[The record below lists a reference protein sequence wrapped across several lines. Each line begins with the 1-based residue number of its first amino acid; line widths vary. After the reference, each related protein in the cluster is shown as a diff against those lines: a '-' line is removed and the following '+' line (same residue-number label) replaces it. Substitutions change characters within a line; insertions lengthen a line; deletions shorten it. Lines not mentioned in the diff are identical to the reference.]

1 MDGAPDL
8 VSLFAMAAEEAR
20 RLGYSGTLRVDAGAL
35 HVGDLGPMVIPAPV
49 LARLEARRSPSN
61 ARSWRVSSAGSC
73 GATLPLDGRYDELK
87 DPEVRARLQRNLF
100 AIESEPERPRPWNA
114 VGRVERALAVD
125 GWQHRLRRAAEL
137 YAAQAARRHAED
149 QHAAN
154 SDIDAANMYRLAGMA
169 AESRHAAETALGRLD
184 PGRRCSS
191 PVTNALRSR
200 WPGDAP
206 SWRCSRRA
214 SGRVAR
220 SALVGVRFRR
230 GGRRAGRSGVAAPR
244 ARGGRA
250 SGRGRGDRPG
260 RHQPGRPRHGGDPRR
275 VATRPRVVGPIPD

>member
-20 RLGYSGTLRVDAGAL
+20 RLGYNGTLRVDAGAL

-49 LARLEARRSPSN
+49 LARLEGKTIAQQRSIMAGVVSRFLRSHAPS
-61 ARSWRVSSAGSC
+61 
-73 GATLPLDGRYDELK
+73 LDGRYDELK
-87 DPEVRARLQRNLF
+87 DSEVRARLQRNLF

-114 VGRVERALAVD
+114 VGRIERALAVD

-137 YAAQAARRHAED
+137 YAAQATRRHAED

-169 AESRHAAETALGRLD
+169 AESRQAAETALGRLD
-184 PGRRCSS
+184 PESPLFEPRDQCAALALAGRRAELAAFAAG
-191 PVTNALRSR
+191 VG
-200 WPGDAP
+200 PG
-206 SWRCSRRA
+206 S
-214 SGRVAR
+214 AR
-220 SALVGVRFRR
+220 SALVAVRCRR

-250 SGRGRGDRPG
+250 SGRG
-260 RHQPGRPRHGGDPRR
+260 
-275 VATRPRVVGPIPD
+275 